1 MLRLH
6 GHELSGNSYK
16 VRLLLEL
23 LGVPY
28 EWVRVDLIKGEHKS
42 EAFLALN
49 PFGQVPVLEDG
60 STTPVSY
67 THLTLPTICSV

>member
-23 LGVPY
+23 LP
-28 EWVRVDLIKGEHKS
+28 
-42 EAFLALN
+42 
-49 PFGQVPVLEDG
+49 
-60 STTPVSY
+60 
-67 THLTLPTICSV
+67 